1 MDRREA
7 RVHGPSQEP
16 QTTDC
21 LLVGGHR
28 YHQREKGREMPGL
41 LMQLYS
47 IVGGILL
54 ANYNRCVRVMTKAV
68 LEGDPQKLVALSLL
82 VTRLP
87 ESVGKPF
94 ETLVETITRR
104 SARGLDVL
112 DRLVSERSLV

>member
-1 MDRREA
+1 
-7 RVHGPSQEP
+7 
-16 QTTDC
+16 
-21 LLVGGHR
+21 
-28 YHQREKGREMPGL
+28 
-41 LMQLYS
+41 
-47 IVGGILL
+47 
-54 ANYNRCVRVMTKAV
+54 MTKAV